1 LAQLR
6 HLLPAERSSEV
17 PQKYEHERLFF
28 PQIAEK
34 PFSAIGHRYFGIES
48 FVDVVIHIFSPHI
61 QISRLSYFAG
71 INGNRGSETLTL
83 L

>member
-6 HLLPAERSSEV
+6 HLLSAERSSEV

-34 PFSAIGHRYFGIES
+34 PLRAIGHRYFGIES
-48 FVDVVIHIFSPHI
+48 FVDVFIHFFLP
-61 QISRLSYFAG
+61 
-71 INGNRGSETLTL
+71 TLKYYALCTL
-83 L
+83 PVLM